1 MSDAD
6 VDSDASRFLRW
17 LGRPEML
24 VGLSAVLLSVC
35 GLFISLY
42 EANLM
47 RTEQRASVWPH
58 VETAVSMADDGIAF
72 WVQNTG
78 IGPARI
84 RAATITHEGRTLAG
98 WTELLEA
105 LEIPADSV
113 ERYQSLING
122 RVLAVDA
129 EREVVFRVR
138 RGDGPAAPEAIDA
151 LGRHLTDGS
160 LDLVLCYCSV
170 YEECRL
176 SRLQDLFQRFRGNV
190 PAESREVESCDTA
203 ERSGI

>member
-1 MSDAD
+1 MFETD
-6 VDSDASRFLRW
+6 VDSGASRFLRW

-35 GLFISLY
+35 GLFISIY
-42 EANLM
+42 EASLM

-58 VETAVSMADDGIAF
+58 VETAVSIKDDDIAF

-84 RAATITHEGRTLAG
+84 RAAAVTYDGATLAG
-98 WTELLEA
+98 WSELLET
-105 LEIPADSV
+105 LEIPGDSL
-113 ERYQSLING
+113 ERYQSVING
-122 RVLAVDA
+122 RVLAADRD
-129 EREVVFRVR
+129 REIIFRVSR
-138 RGDGPAAPEAIDA
+138 ASGPAAPEAIGA
-151 LGRHLTDGS
+151 LARNIIDGTV
-160 LDLVLCYCSV
+160 DLAVCYCSV

-176 SRLQDLFQRFRGNV
+176 SRLQDLVQRARGEL
-190 PAESREVESCDTA
+190 PSGSREMNSCEAA

>member
-1 MSDAD
+1 MPETEVNSG
-6 VDSDASRFLRW
+6 ASRFLRW

-42 EANLM
+42 EASLM

-58 VETAVSMADDGIAF
+58 VETAVSISPDEISF
-72 WVQNTG
+72 WVENTG

-84 RAATITHEGRTLAG
+84 RAAAVIHEGRTLDG
-98 WTELLEA
+98 WRELLDV

-113 ERYQSLING
+113 TRYESVING
-122 RVLAVDA
+122 RVLAADA
-129 EREVVFRVR
+129 EREVIFRVDR
-138 RGDGPAAPEAIDA
+138 ASGPSAPEAIDA
-151 LGRHLTDGS
+151 LTRHIVHER
-160 LDLVLCYCSV
+160 LDLVVCYCSV

-176 SRLQDLFQRFRGNV
+176 SRLEDLVRRARGEI
-190 PAESREVESCDTA
+190 PSESREMTSCDTA